1 MKDHIDILFVCYVES
16 QLLFLEQLFSIVAV
30 SLGFS
35 ATSTQAFLK
44 ASILLSAAP
53 ALPLLLRQHDPC
65 VCRGAVRPAIK
76 VTTGFGCFSLAAY
89 SAASSSRFPPISLIR
104 TTAPVCGSFSK
115 SFSTSMKFKPTMG
128 LPLSQYS
135 E

>member
-1 MKDHIDILFVCYVES
+1 MKDHIDILFVCYVEL

-44 ASILLSAAP
+44 ASILLSAVP

-76 VTTGFGCFSLAAY
+76 VTTGFGCFSGCVFCCKLFKV
-89 SAASSSRFPPISLIR
+89 SSDFPYKNNSSCLWIFLKE
-104 TTAPVCGSFSK
+104 F
-115 SFSTSMKFKPTMG
+115 
-128 LPLSQYS
+128 QYID
-135 E
+135 EV